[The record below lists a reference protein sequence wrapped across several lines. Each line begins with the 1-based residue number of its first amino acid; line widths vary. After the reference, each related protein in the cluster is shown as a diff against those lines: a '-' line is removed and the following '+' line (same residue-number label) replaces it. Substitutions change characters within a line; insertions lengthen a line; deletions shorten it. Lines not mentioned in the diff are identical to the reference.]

1 MADYRTI
8 KSEMYEDINSDEEWD
23 DVRVIPENKIPE
35 NVRAGAVS
43 GNKIPNNVQA
53 GAVSENHGPGNVKE
67 STENRNS
74 DNGQAS
80 SDFQNMED
88 DIISISD
95 SDDDATVNTHTPS
108 Y

>member
-1 MADYRTI
+1 M
-8 KSEMYEDINSDEEWD
+8 S
-23 DVRVIPENKIPE
+23 ENKIPE
-35 NVRAGAVS
+35 
-43 GNKIPNNVQA
+43 NVQA
-53 GAVSENHGPGNVKE
+53 GAVSENHEPDNVKE

-95 SDDDATVNTHTPS
+95 SDDNATVNTHTIILKMVRRTHTKRDGQS
-108 Y
+108 GTKRSTSS